1 LLSSTVLTRVVT
13 PVLYKL
19 LAPRVVVE
27 EDSVT
32 GVEVAI

>member
-19 LAPRVVVE
+19 LAPRVEVE
-27 EDSVT
+27 APA
-32 GVEVAI
+32 GA